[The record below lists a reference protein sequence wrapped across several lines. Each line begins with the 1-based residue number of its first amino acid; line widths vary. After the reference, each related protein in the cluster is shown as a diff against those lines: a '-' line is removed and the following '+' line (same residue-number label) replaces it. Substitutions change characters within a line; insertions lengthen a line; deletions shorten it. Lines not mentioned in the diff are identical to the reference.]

1 MNTAGDRLLR
11 GTLVWLAATAVA
23 AFAAAAVRADVAA
36 LADGPGADL
45 ETALTRVGSLA
56 VLACLTWGWLATTA
70 VVVEALRGR
79 PGATL
84 GLPAPARRL
93 LLAACGVA
101 LAGGLAG
108 GPAAADPGLDGLPLP
123 DRASGATAGPADRA
137 PTAGAARVL
146 VVRPGDSLWA
156 LAAADLGP
164 GASPA
169 AIDDRWRLLYALN
182 RPAVGPDPDLIL
194 PGQQL
199 RLPTPT
205 EEPS

>member
-1 MNTAGDRLLR
+1 MNAGARFLR
-11 GTLVWLAATAVA
+11 STLVWLVATAVA
-23 AFAAAAVRADVAA
+23 GLTAAAVRADVAA
-36 LADGPGADL
+36 LADGPGPDL
-45 ETALTRVGSLA
+45 ETALIRGGSLA
-56 VLACLTWGWLATTA
+56 VLACLAWGWLATTA

-79 PGATL
+79 PHATL

-123 DRASGATAGPADRA
+123 DRATGATTATADRA
-137 PTAGAARVL
+137 APAGAARAL
-146 VVRPGDSLWA
+146 VVRRGDSLWS

-182 RPAVGPDPDLIL
+182 RPVIGPDPDLIR

-199 RLPTPT
+199 RPPTPT